1 LSCEFFDGCGAGC
14 EWPRLGQGSRWRD
27 DEIGAKQTADCKQF
41 YASAL
46 QRIHSLLPLNHLR
59 RRFRVDLKEQI
70 FKARAKSPTVCPPKF
85 VDLEFTGKFCA
96 SEEWLFREV
105 SESID

>member
-1 LSCEFFDGCGAGC
+1 MTK
-14 EWPRLGQGSRWRD
+14 
-27 DEIGAKQTADCKQF
+27 IGRVVDPPICTLL
-41 YASAL
+41 YAIVAEGIRS
-46 QRIHSLLPLNHLR
+46 LPLNHLR

>member
-1 LSCEFFDGCGAGC
+1 MAVIEMGRKNRAKTISSGRQAAETPPNL
-14 EWPRLGQGSRWRD
+14 RYRRRWRP
-27 DEIGAKQTADCKQF
+27 
-41 YASAL
+41 
-46 QRIHSLLPLNHLR
+46 LLPLNHLR
-59 RRFRVDLKEQI
+59 RRFRIDLKEQI

-85 VDLEFTGKFCA
+85 VYLEFTGKFYA